1 MGRGVVMFGLTPVVV
16 IISKS
21 VFSNNTTELVQS
33 GGWNVRKPL
42 DHSVS
47 AESITNFGFEATLP
61 PSSIYTKLMSHALP
75 FDTHK
80 TRNCTLG
87 PLLLLRQEMRKFLS
101 PCSLRETRNHRRS
114 SIDSTCLL
122 LPTLMGV
129 YYPLGR
135 G

>member
-1 MGRGVVMFGLTPVVV
+1 MFGLTQVVV
-16 IISKS
+16 IISKT
-21 VFSNNTTELVQS
+21 VFLNNTTELVQS

-61 PSSIYTKLMSHALP
+61 PSSVYTKLMSHALP

-80 TRNCTLG
+80 TRNGTLG
-87 PLLLLRQEMRKFLS
+87 PLLLLLQEMRKFLS
-101 PCSLRETRNHRRS
+101 PCSLRETRNPRS
-114 SIDSTCLL
+114 SIDSTFLL

-129 YYPLGR
+129 YYLLGR